1 MYIQSSAVITRSNSV
16 KGCIK
21 NCRNGGRISIRCWIH
36 KIHPIP
42 RPNERAMEWFD
53 KIDHVIAA
61 PHFIVLLT
69 NLPSRHASFPTKV
82 SQEFPRCV
90 TSHEFGMW
98 QITPGIIKQGKHND
112 RLFTHSLNSTAVT
125 FVDLLIVVHFNH
137 SIFKM
142 PRQRSSSWQMKKL
155 SNQCVTI
162 WIAELWIT
170 NDKTTG
176 EIGVWYFF
184 CRRRMKRHPTRGTS
198 LGTGIMLH
206 RQYMRIMQK
215 YRVQRIRLRLY
226 FRGNIR
232 SQKWNK
238 YDFLLNDVGN

>member
-1 MYIQSSAVITRSNSV
+1 MVWQN
-16 KGCIK
+16 
-21 NCRNGGRISIRCWIH
+21 W
-36 KIHPIP
+36 P
-42 RPNERAMEWFD
+42 RYSGTALYCVVD
-53 KIDHVIAA
+53 K
-61 PHFIVLLT
+61 PPKWPCPF
-69 NLPSRHASFPTKV
+69 SYRSFPGISPMCDISWIRKV
-82 SQEFPRCV
+82 ANH
-90 TSHEFGMW
+90 TWYH
-98 QITPGIIKQGKHND
+98 KQGKHNG

-125 FVDLLIVVHFNH
+125 FVDLLIVVHLNH

-170 NDKTTG
+170 NDKTIG